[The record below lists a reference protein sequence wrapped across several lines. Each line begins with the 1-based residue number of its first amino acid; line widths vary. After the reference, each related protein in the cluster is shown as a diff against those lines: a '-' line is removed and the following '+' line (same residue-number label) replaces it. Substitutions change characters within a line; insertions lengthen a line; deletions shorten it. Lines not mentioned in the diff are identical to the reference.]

1 MQPASLAL
9 DLNLGL
15 LRDRLGFNGLIVTDA
30 TTMAGFTMLM
40 PRERAVPAAIA
51 AGNDM
56 FLFNI
61 NLEEDIEFMRA
72 GVKSGILSLQRL
84 DDAVSRIL
92 ALKASL
98 ALPKRRRDGT
108 LVPPESSLS
117 VLACAEHRSWAAECA
132 DKAVTLVKDTQ
143 NLLPLSPQKYK
154 RVLLFVLGEVGGYRD
169 RNGGGPAPSSSVVWK
184 RKASK

>member
-1 MQPASLAL
+1 
-9 DLNLGL
+9 
-15 LRDRLGFNGLIVTDA
+15 
-30 TTMAGFTMLM
+30 MLM

-72 GVKSGILSLQRL
+72 GVKSGMLSLQRL

-98 ALPKRRRDGT
+98 ALPKRRRHGT

-117 VLACAEHRSWAAECA
+117 VLAAPSIALGGGIA
-132 DKAVTLVKDTQ
+132 DKA
-143 NLLPLSPQKYK
+143 S
-154 RVLLFVLGEVGGYRD
+154 R
-169 RNGGGPAPSSSVVWK
+169 W
-184 RKASK
+184 